1 MYTVGGTT
9 TTPTLTDN
17 GTVAVPTFATPAAV
31 PQPGS
36 ADGLDSSDTRLTQAV
51 AAVDPQLKGFAVWT
65 QHTVAGSAGGPSVV
79 RWYELKAGISA
90 ASPVQTGT
98 VAVNGAFAFNGAI
111 SPTAQGNAAAIDYNV
126 GSSTLKVQVR
136 AQDHLPGTA
145 AGSMTNETTLAS
157 SPGINADFSCPSQS
171 GGISSSCRWGDFAGA
186 SPDPNCGAVVWG
198 TNQLNGATNPG
209 TATWASENFRL
220 QLDECPTAAFT
231 FTPSSPTHGSP
242 VTFDGSGTTDPDG
255 SISSYKWNFGDKV
268 SSTLTTASTTHTY
281 ALPGT
286 YHVTLTVT
294 DSSGLTGTIAHTV
307 AVN

>member
-1 MYTVGGTT
+1 MFTVSGTT

-17 GTVAVPTFATPAAV
+17 GTVTVPTFATPAAV

-36 ADGLDSSDTRLTQAV
+36 PDGLDSSDTRLTQAV
-51 AAVDPQLKGFAVWT
+51 AAVDPQLKAFAVWT

-79 RWYELKAGISA
+79 RWYELKAGVSA
-90 ASPVQTGT
+90 PSPVQTGT

-126 GSSTLKVQVR
+126 GSSTMKVQVR

-157 SPGINADFSCPSQS
+157 SPGINADFSCPSQD
-171 GGISSSCRWGDFAGA
+171 GGTSSSCRWGDFAGA
-186 SPDPNCGAVVWG
+186 SPDPTCAAQVWG
-198 TNQLNGATNPG
+198 TNQLNGATSSG
-209 TATWASENFRL
+209 TATWASQNFRL

-231 FTPSSPTHGSP
+231 SAPSPPTHASP
-242 VTFDGSGTTDPDG
+242 VTFDGSGATDSDG
-255 SISSYKWNFGDKV
+255 SISSYKWNFGDGV

-286 YHVTLTVT
+286 FHVTLTVT
-294 DSSGLTGTIAHTV
+294 DNSGLTGTVTHTV